1 MDSGAELRDSSPRDG
16 GTRRAP
22 RLDRVLILESAIAL
36 IDEEGL
42 AHLTMRRLGSWLGV
56 EAMALYRYVSGR
68 DDLLAG
74 VVDHL
79 VDQLYEQ
86 NLMEPDGAG
95 GSWQGYLQR
104 LAHGVRRVA
113 IEHPEVFPLM
123 ASSPP
128 QAPWLCPP
136 LRSLNW
142 MESFLGTMLRYGFDD
157 RQAVQAY
164 RSFATFL
171 LGHLLLEVAT
181 RGVELSPVTTAE
193 PGQHESSDLADY
205 PNVHRLQ
212 SHLAADRAADEFEEA
227 LEALLD
233 RLEAMRRTRPRP

>member
-1 MDSGAELRDSSPRDG
+1 MDSGAELRDNGPRDG
-16 GTRRAP
+16 GARRSP

-79 VDQLYEQ
+79 VDQLYDQ
-86 NLMEPDGAG
+86 NLMEPDDEG

-123 ASSPP
+123 AASPP

-142 MESFLGTMLRYGFDD
+142 MESFLDTMLHYGFDD
-157 RQAVQAY
+157 RQAVQVY

-181 RGVELSPVTTAE
+181 MGVELSPIATAE

-205 PNVHRLQ
+205 PHVYRLQ
-212 SHLAADRAADEFEEA
+212 RQLAANRAADEFEES

-233 RLEAMRRTRPRP
+233 RLEAMRRARQSP

>member
-1 MDSGAELRDSSPRDG
+1 M
-16 GTRRAP
+16 
-22 RLDRVLILESAIAL
+22 DRVLILESAIAL

-79 VDQLYEQ
+79 VDQLYDQ
-86 NLMEPDGAG
+86 NLMEPDDEG

-123 ASSPP
+123 AASPP

-142 MESFLGTMLRYGFDD
+142 MESFLETMLHYGFDD
-157 RQAVQAY
+157 RQAVQIY

-181 RGVELSPVTTAE
+181 MGVELSPIATAE

-205 PNVHRLQ
+205 PHVYRLQ
-212 SHLAADRAADEFEEA
+212 RQLAANRAADEFEES

-233 RLEAMRRTRPRP
+233 RLEAMRRARQSP

>member
-1 MDSGAELRDSSPRDG
+1 MRDKGQREAGS
-16 GTRRAP
+16 RRPP
-22 RLDRVLILESAIAL
+22 RLDRALILESAIAL

-42 AHLTMRRLGSWLGV
+42 GHLTMRRLGSWLGV

-74 VVDHL
+74 IVDHL
-79 VDQLYEQ
+79 VDQLYDQ
-86 NLMEPDGAG
+86 NLMEPDGQG
-95 GSWQGYLQR
+95 GGWQGYLQR

-113 IEHPEVFPLM
+113 LQHPEVFPLM

-142 MESFLGTMLRYGFDD
+142 MESFLGTMVNYGFDD
-157 RQAVQAY
+157 RQAVQVY

-181 RGVELSPVTTAE
+181 RGVDLSPITTSE
-193 PGQHESSDLADY
+193 PGRHESANLADY
-205 PNVHRLQ
+205 PHVYRLQ
-212 SHLAADRAADEFEEA
+212 SHLSTNRAADEFEES

-233 RLEAMRRTRPRP
+233 RLGSLRRSH